1 MSAVAHTAVALL
13 QPGCAFFHC
22 ERCKLADAEAYSTCI
37 QFSTPPKDRHELDT
51 DSEQL
56 LITQDLQVLKHQLWR
71 PTVD

>member
-1 MSAVAHTAVALL
+1 MSAVAHRVVALL

-22 ERCKLADAEAYSTCI
+22 EKCKLADAEAYSTCI
-37 QFSTPPKDRHELDT
+37 QFSTPPKELDPG
-51 DSEQL
+51 SEQL